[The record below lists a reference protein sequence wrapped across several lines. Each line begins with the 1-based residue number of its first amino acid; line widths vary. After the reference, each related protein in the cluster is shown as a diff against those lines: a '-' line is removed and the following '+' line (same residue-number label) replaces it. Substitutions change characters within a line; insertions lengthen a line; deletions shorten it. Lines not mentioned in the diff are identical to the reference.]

1 MSGRTKS
8 AVDAELDF
16 DGLLTLGGFQVGMVH
31 SIVSTQL
38 EARLKPMG
46 LSPKLA
52 SVLWLAAAN
61 PGIQQVTLTRVFRVN
76 RATIN
81 AFVREL
87 KAKGLVELEQLE
99 HDKRSLGIVLSAQ
112 GRAVLPV
119 MKAAVLQFE
128 DEFAEAVGRDNAA
141 LFSQVLE
148 NLKNGSPAP

>member
-87 KAKGLVELEQLE
+87 KAKWLVELEQLE